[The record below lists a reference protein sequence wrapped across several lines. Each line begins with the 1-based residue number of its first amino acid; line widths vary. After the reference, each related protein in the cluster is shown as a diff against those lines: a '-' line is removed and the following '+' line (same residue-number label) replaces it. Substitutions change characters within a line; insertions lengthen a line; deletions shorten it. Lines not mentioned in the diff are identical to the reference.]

1 MYIEH
6 QHARCCL
13 GFQLSELE
21 FKLCYLLVTSIWM
34 KLFSYSNV
42 PRPQNVGLTLR
53 VVNIMR

>member
-42 PRPQNVGLTLR
+42 PRPQNVGLT
-53 VVNIMR
+53 